1 MAFFDRFLQPG
12 RTARKPVAPA
22 PQMSVNKP
30 VFGPKAPT
38 MNVRPAPMPSLSSTP
53 KGIGGIPVRPA
64 TMPNFNSSVG
74 IGGRPVQ
81 AAKMPNTGGLLGKV
95 APQAFGGNSN
105 LSTTSYGNNV
115 LKQPS
120 NFFSK
125 PQVVGPSG
133 QPMSSVPQMSV
144 APPLTL
150 EQMQAK
156 NDALRRS
163 QGRTQGQVQ
172 ASSGAVVPPPAPKP
186 TPPPPQVSGSGFKAS
201 LDPLDPAAIG
211 GAQMRPQI
219 PKDQSLVRPDLTMNL
234 GGGFDK
240 GFTADMPTQTA
251 PQAPSQIEALRKA
264 YLDSLDPS
272 SDEAGLMESLGGIS
286 GSAAAETAKAKQ
298 EYAARIAAIQDQA
311 TLQPFLTGRQLQ
323 ASGQLTNQ
331 LEALSASTEAQTMP
345 LQQRLAALQA
355 QRQAEQKRRE
365 TELGFAQKDVERED
379 ARRQAE
385 AEGMKPIEVGGRLI
399 NPRTGEVIYEAP
411 AEAEK
416 PMTLAPG
423 QTVWDRA
430 TGRVL
435 FTAPERPSETGG
447 GVPTIKE
454 INGTSY
460 QWDEASGQW
469 VNPSGATGGGTDS
482 AAVET
487 LQNKVALIDSLM
499 TSPGM
504 AGSVGP
510 YGFARWTPFNIDA
523 SERQDFA
530 AGVQQLIAKDTMDV
544 LLNLKKQG
552 GTLGALSDQ
561 ERILLQSAASKIGTW
576 MQRDKNGNPTGK
588 FEVSEDAFKKEL
600 QTLRDLTSSA
610 LQRAGG
616 GGAGAAGP
624 GDELDQVLD
633 SLGFNPVGGVTNT
646 AQLKELTIGN
656 RTVRV
661 APSIALRLAKAAKDF
676 RQATGRDVQINQDFR
691 SHEEQARLYK
701 ELSAKGARVAPPGQS
716 FHEKGMAIDV
726 TNWREFEPFA
736 RRYGLVNDLPD
747 DRGHFSYLETN
758 RRA

>member
-1 MAFFDRFLQPG
+1 MSVS
-12 RTARKPVAPA
+12 KPLVYGPPA
-22 PQMSVNKP
+22 MNYAAKPQMSVA
-30 VFGPKAPT
+30 PK
-38 MNVRPAPMPSLSSTP
+38 
-53 KGIGGIPVRPA
+53 
-64 TMPNFNSSVG
+64 
-74 IGGRPVQ
+74 
-81 AAKMPNTGGLLGKV
+81 
-95 APQAFGGNSN
+95 PQAQIQPSRPKTLGQSMP
-105 LSTTSYGNNV
+105 LSTTSYGQNT

-120 NFFSK
+120 NFFAK

-133 QPMSSVPQMSV
+133 LPMSSVPQMSV

-156 NDALRRS
+156 NQALRQS
-163 QGRTQGQVQ
+163 QVRTPGQVQ
-172 ASSGAVVPPPAPKP
+172 AANGQVVPPPAPKP
-186 TPPPPQVSGSGFKAS
+186 TPPPPTQLAGSGFQTT
-201 LDPLDPAAIG
+201 LDPMDPAAIG
-211 GAQMRPQI
+211 GAQMRPQL

-251 PQAPSQIEALRKA
+251 PQAPSQIEALRRS
-264 YLDSLDPS
+264 YLDSLNPS
-272 SDEAGLMESLGGIS
+272 ADEAALSESLGGIS
-286 GSAAAETAKAKQ
+286 SLAGQETAKARQ
-298 EYAARIAAIQDQA
+298 EYADRVKAIQDQA

-365 TELGFAQKDVERED
+365 TELGFAQKDR
-379 ARRQAE
+379 E
-385 AEGMKPIEVGGRLI
+385 AEQVTPVEVGGRLV
-399 NPRTGEVIYEAP
+399 NPRTGQVVYSPP
-411 AEAEK
+411 AEDKEQETY
-416 PMTLAPG
+416 TLSPG
-423 QTVWDRA
+423 QRVFDSQ
-430 TGRVL
+430 GRVIAENPAGSGSDK
-435 FTAPERPSETGG
+435 FTNVSPGSTVIDSMGNVVYRAPSADEIAGG
-447 GVPTIKE
+447 GA
-454 INGTSY
+454 TS
-460 QWDEASGQW
+460 A
-469 VNPSGATGGGTDS
+469 

-487 LQNKVALIDSLM
+487 LNGKLQMIDDLM

-504 AGSVGP
+504 RGSVGP
-510 YGFARWTPFNIDA
+510 YGIARWTPFTADA
-523 SERQDFA
+523 AARQDFA
-530 AGVQQLIAKDTMDV
+530 AGVNQLISKDTMDV

-561 ERILLQSAASKIGTW
+561 ERILLQSAASKVGTW
-576 MQRDKNGNPTGK
+576 MVRDKNGNPTGK
-588 FEVSEDAFKKEL
+588 FAISEDLFKKEL
-600 QTLRDLTSSA
+600 QTIRDLTQSA

-616 GGAGAAGP
+616 GGGSPGQ

-633 SLGFNPVGGVTNT
+633 SLGFDPVGGVTNN
-646 AQLKELTIGN
+646 AGLKELTIGK

-676 RQATGRDVQINQDFR
+676 KQATGRDVQINQDFR

-736 RRYGLVNDLPD
+736 RRYGLVNDLAD